1 VYLYVI
7 SQLRCTLSIE
17 INYFYFQALDVIT
30 LDLSTSIIK
39 WLVFIMPTYVCS
51 LVQVFVV
58 AVLTDLLLSSS
69 GDWLLL

>member
-1 VYLYVI
+1 
-7 SQLRCTLSIE
+7 
-17 INYFYFQALDVIT
+17 
-30 LDLSTSIIK
+30 
-39 WLVFIMPTYVCS
+39 MPTYVCS